1 MTTSLVRKAIL
12 IACMSLA
19 GCAGFNAK
27 AETVATAEI
36 VKKGPESKPYRLTT
50 GVSGGLRCMD
60 NMMIFY
66 GVKDVSMLVEDLVD
80 STKKVN
86 AGMRDML
93 VSAVS
98 DMTKRG
104 EAVRL
109 IPFGNDTGNLAAY
122 LDKAESKSAYAVVP
136 LYDIR
141 GSISQLDETVAQK
154 QVEGALNIGPLG
166 GGFAK
171 TATALILGID
181 LSVIST
187 ANFSVIPGVTARN
200 AVILYKEGRGY
211 DAEVEYKKFGISWGM
226 TVTKSDGQ
234 AQALR
239 TLVELSMIELLGR
252 LTKTPYWK
260 CLNVDAGNEEVANE
274 VADWFYALSNKR
286 ELIGYMQKQL
296 RMRGYYAGPIDG
308 ASNPQFSAALVQSR
322 TDLGHSAE
330 PKLDLEY
337 FSAFLDSY
345 RNAAVPVAAAKAET
359 PRGLALAVGTASKA
373 HTFKRGQPIDLVVRP
388 SHDAYVYCYLKDEN
402 EKITRFYPNRFRDD
416 PLVLAAAPL
425 ALPGDMRFQLVA
437 NDKGVRETVACF
449 ATENNV
455 LPQLPQVVTGVDF
468 ESLSVSSLDDIRKAF
483 AHVAGEKL
491 AEGVLHVQVK

>member
-1 MTTSLVRKAIL
+1 MTASLVRSAIV
-12 IACMSLA
+12 IACTTLA

-27 AETVATAEI
+27 EETVATAET
-36 VKKGPESKPYRLTT
+36 VKQGPESKPYRLST
-50 GVSGGLRCMD
+50 GFSSGLRCMD

-80 STKKVN
+80 TTKKVN

-104 EAVRL
+104 EGIRL
-109 IPFGNDTGNLAAY
+109 VPFGNDVGNLAAY
-122 LDKAESKSAYAVVP
+122 LDKAESRGPYAVIP

-154 QVEGALNIGPLG
+154 QVEGAINIGPVG

-187 ANFSVIPGVTARN
+187 ADFSMIPGVTARN
-200 AVILYKEGRGY
+200 AVIFYKEGRGY
-211 DAEVEYKKFGISWGM
+211 DAELEYKKFGVSWGM
-226 TVTKSDGQ
+226 TVTKSEGQ

-260 CLNVDAGNEEVANE
+260 CLNVNGDNEEVANE
-274 VADWFYALSNKR
+274 VADWFYALSNKG
-286 ELIGYMQKQL
+286 ELVLYMQKQL

-308 ASNPQFSAALVQSR
+308 VSNPQFSAAVAQSR
-322 TDLGHSAE
+322 SDLGQSEE

-337 FSAFLDSY
+337 FGAFLDSQ
-345 RNAAVPVAAAKAET
+345 RKAEVPATAAKAEVAH
-359 PRGLALAVGTASKA
+359 RLALAVATARGGQA
-373 HTFKRGQPIDLVVRP
+373 FKGGELFDIVVKP
-388 SHDAYVYCYLKDEN
+388 SRNAYVYCYLRDEN
-402 EKITRFYPNRFRDD
+402 EKITRFYPNRFRNDA
-416 PLVLAAAPL
+416 LVSADTPL
-425 ALPGDMRFQLVA
+425 ALPGKMGFQLIA

-449 ATENNV
+449 ATEREV
-455 LPQLPQVVTGVDF
+455 LPELPGIVAGVDF
-468 ESLSVSSLDDIRKAF
+468 ETLPVSSLDQIRNAF
-483 AHVAGEKL
+483 ARVAGEKL
-491 AEGVLHVQVK
+491 AEGILHVEVR

>member
-1 MTTSLVRKAIL
+1 MTASLMRRAIV

-27 AETVATAEI
+27 EETVATAEI

-50 GVSGGLRCMD
+50 GFSSGLRCMD
-60 NMMIFY
+60 SLMIFY
-66 GVKDVSMLVEDLVD
+66 GVKDMSVLVEDLVD
-80 STKKVN
+80 TTKKVN

-109 IPFGNDTGNLAAY
+109 IPFGNDVGNLAAY
-122 LDKAESKSAYAVVP
+122 LDKAESKSAYAVIP

-154 QVEGALNIGPLG
+154 QVEGALNIGPVG

-171 TATALILGID
+171 TATALVLGID

-187 ANFSVIPGVTARN
+187 ADFSIIPGVTARN
-200 AVILYKEGRGY
+200 AVIIYKEGRGY
-211 DAEVEYKKFGISWGM
+211 DAELEYKKFGISWGM
-226 TVTKSDGQ
+226 TVTKSEGQ

-260 CLNVDAGNEEVANE
+260 CLNVDGNNEEVANE
-274 VADWFYALSNKR
+274 VADWFYALSNKG
-286 ELIGYMQKQL
+286 ELMVYMQKQL

-337 FSAFLDSY
+337 LSAFLDSY
-345 RNAAVPVAAAKAET
+345 RKAQVPATAAKPEA
-359 PRGLALAVGTASKA
+359 RSVLALAVGTASSA
-373 HTFKRGQPIDLVVRP
+373 RAFKRGELIDLVVRP
-388 SHDAYVYCYLKDEN
+388 SRDAYVYCYLKDEN

-416 PLVLAAAPL
+416 PLVLAEAPL
-425 ALPGDMRFQLVA
+425 ALPGKMPFQLMA

-449 ATENNV
+449 ATERDV
-455 LPQLPQVVTGVDF
+455 LPELPGVVAGVDF
-468 ESLSVSSLDDIRKAF
+468 ESLPVSSLDQIRRSF
-483 AHVAGEKL
+483 ARVAGDKL
-491 AEGVLHVQVK
+491 AEGILHVEVR